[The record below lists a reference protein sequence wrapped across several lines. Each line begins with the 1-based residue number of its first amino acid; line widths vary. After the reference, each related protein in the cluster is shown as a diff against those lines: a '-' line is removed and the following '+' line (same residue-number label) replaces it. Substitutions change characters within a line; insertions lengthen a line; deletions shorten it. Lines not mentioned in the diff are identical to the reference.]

1 MLPIKR
7 SQRSW
12 ADIDE
17 DDDDFFSKPLVFNDY
32 PSYNPIIE
40 KTVPQIIKND
50 TPKQQVIKTPKAQ
63 PVVKAE
69 QPKVQHVVKAEQP
82 KVQHVVKAEQP
93 KVQPINKKLS
103 QNVQPVKSE
112 ADIIKLIK
120 NARAQ
125 KTFKYKYVYMIISCI
140 LLYIII
146 KYFF

>member
-69 QPKVQHVVKAEQP
+69 QPKVQLI
-82 KVQHVVKAEQP
+82 VKAEQP

>member
-50 TPKQQVIKTPKAQ
+50 TPKQQVIKTKSTKPRD
-63 PVVKAE
+63 
-69 QPKVQHVVKAEQP
+69 
-82 KVQHVVKAEQP
+82 
-93 KVQPINKKLS
+93 KKG
-103 QNVQPVKSE
+103 
-112 ADIIKLIK
+112 
-120 NARAQ
+120 
-125 KTFKYKYVYMIISCI
+125 F
-140 LLYIII
+140 
-146 KYFF
+146 